1 MLCLAHKLLDTLPSE
16 GGDLMDNPEFGVGTS
31 RQLLEDIAFR
41 VMRYY
46 SRHAQRYYDVPR

>member
-1 MLCLAHKLLDTLPSE
+1 
-16 GGDLMDNPEFGVGTS
+16 MDNPEFGVGTS